1 MEKIVIVAA
10 KRNPFGKFGGSLK
23 DINANNLALYASQ
36 ACLQQSGLQATDIDH
51 VVLGNVVQSSSDAI
65 YTPRHLGL
73 KLGIPQHVPALGVA
87 RLCGSG
93 FQAWVTAAQMIQ
105 TGEANVV
112 LSGGVEQMS
121 QIPYVLRGARWGQKM
136 GGTEVEDYLTAALV
150 DQYTNTPMAITAEN
164 LAVKYKI
171 TRDETD
177 AYALQSQMRYQ
188 AAFKEGKFKDEISP
202 VTVTSKKG
210 ELVVALDEHPKGDV
224 TAEGLKK
231 LPALFKKDGVVTAG
245 NASGIVDGAAMSIL
259 MTESEAKRRGLKPL
273 AKILSYASVGCDPS
287 IMGIGPVKA
296 IQNALTKAKLTLNAM
311 DLIEVNE
318 AFAAQFLAVQKELN
332 LPNDK
337 TNVNGGAIALG
348 HPLGASGTR
357 IMNHLVYEL
366 HRRKKSLA
374 VGSACIGGGQG
385 IAIVIE
391 AM

>member
-1 MEKIVIVAA
+1 MENIVIVAA

-23 DINANNLALYASQ
+23 DISATDLALYASQ
-36 ACLQQSGLQATDIDH
+36 ACLTQSNLKPEDIDH

-73 KLGIPQHVPALGVA
+73 KLGIPQKVPALGVA

-105 TGEANVV
+105 TGEAKII

-121 QIPYVLRGARWGQKM
+121 QIPYVIRAARWGQKM

-171 TRDETD
+171 SRDEVD

-188 AAFKEGKFKDEISP
+188 AALKEGKFATEISP
-202 VTVTSKKG
+202 VTITTKKG
-210 ELVVALDEHPKGDV
+210 EFTVENDEHPKGDV
-224 TAEGLKK
+224 TIEGLKK
-231 LPALFKKDGVVTAG
+231 LPALFKKDGVVSAG
-245 NASGIVDGAAMSIL
+245 SASGIVDGAAMSIL
-259 MTESEAKRRGLKPL
+259 MTESEAKARGLKPL
-273 AKILSYASVGCDPS
+273 AKILSYASVGCDPT
-287 IMGIGPVKA
+287 IMGIGPVNAIKIALNKA
-296 IQNALTKAKLTLNAM
+296 NLSLADM

-318 AFAAQFLAVQKELN
+318 AFSAQYLAVQKELG
-332 LPNDK
+332 LDNDK
-337 TNVNGGAIALG
+337 TNVNGGAIAVG